1 MTTPEI
7 IVVTAAYGTQKVAEL
22 GGQAALLPLIK
33 ASGADGVE
41 IRRELFSDNELCL
54 LHALGNAITQHQLS
68 ASYSVPEA
76 LWLEDGALNPR
87 LAQFLQEAE
96 QLGAKRLKIALGHF
110 VDLAEAQ
117 LLAVLAA
124 SSVTVVVEN
133 DQTPDSK
140 LAPMLNFFHRACDA
154 ALPLDMTFDMG
165 NWQWT
170 GEDALQAAAQ
180 LSRYVSYIHVKT
192 AVPHG
197 ESFRAV
203 ALDESDGSWRA
214 LLSALPKDAPRGIE
228 FPLEGADLL
237 AVTRHYVDQL
247 RAL

>member
-1 MTTPEI
+1 MKPEI
-7 IVVTAAYGTQKVAEL
+7 IVVTAAYGAQKVAEL

-33 ASGADGVE
+33 QAGADGVE
-41 IRRELFSDNELCL
+41 IRRELFNENELCL
-54 LHALGNAITQHQLS
+54 LHALGNAISQHQLS

-76 LWLEDGALNPR
+76 LWLDDGALNPR

-96 QLGAKRLKIALGHF
+96 QIGAKRLKVALGHF
-110 VDLAEAQ
+110 VELDASALR
-117 LLAVLAA
+117 AVLQA
-124 SSVTVVVEN
+124 STVTLVVEN

-140 LAPMLNFFHRACDA
+140 LAPMLRFFHQACDA

-170 GEDALQAAAQ
+170 GEDGLQAAAQ

-197 ESFRAV
+197 ETFRAI
-203 ALDESDGSWRA
+203 ALDQADDSWRS
-214 LLSALPKDAPRGIE
+214 LLNALPTDAPRGIE

-237 AVTRHYVDQL
+237 AVTRHYVDLL
-247 RAL
+247 RAA

>member
-1 MTTPEI
+1 MANPEI
-7 IVVTAAYGTQKVAEL
+7 IVTAAAYGAQKVAEL
-22 GGQAALLPLIK
+22 GGQTALLPLIK
-33 ASGADGVE
+33 AAGADGVE
-41 IRRELFSDNELCL
+41 IRRELFSEDDL
-54 LHALGNAITQHQLS
+54 LRLHTLNKAIAQQQLS

-76 LWLEDGALNPR
+76 LWLADGALNPR
-87 LAQFLQEAE
+87 LAQFLLEAE
-96 QLGAKRLKIALGHF
+96 QIGAKRLKIALGHF
-110 VDLAEAQ
+110 VDLSDRQLAEM
-117 LLAVLAA
+117 LSA
-124 SSVTVVVEN
+124 SPVTLVVEN

-180 LSRYVSYIHVKT
+180 LSRYVSYIHVKA
-192 AVPHG
+192 AVPHA
-197 ESFRAV
+197 ETFRAI
-203 ALDESDGSWRA
+203 ALDETDGSWRA
-214 LLSALPKDAPRGIE
+214 LLSALPEDAPRGIE

-237 AVTRHYVDQL
+237 AVTRHYVDVL

>member
-1 MTTPEI
+1 MKPEI
-7 IVVTAAYGTQKVAEL
+7 IVVTAAYGAQKVAEL
-22 GGQAALLPLIK
+22 GGQTALLPLIK
-33 ASGADGVE
+33 QAGADGVE
-41 IRRELFSDNELCL
+41 IRRELFNENELCL
-54 LHALGNAITQHQLS
+54 LHALGNAISQHQLS

-76 LWLEDGALNPR
+76 LWLDDGALNPR

-96 QLGAKRLKIALGHF
+96 QIGAKRLKVALGHF
-110 VDLAEAQ
+110 VELDASALR
-117 LLAVLAA
+117 AVLNA
-124 SSVTVVVEN
+124 STVTLVVEN

-140 LAPMLNFFHRACDA
+140 LTPMLRFFHQACDA

-170 GEDALQAAAQ
+170 GEDGLQAAAQ

-197 ESFRAV
+197 ETFRAI
-203 ALDESDGSWRA
+203 ALDQADDSWRS
-214 LLSALPKDAPRGIE
+214 LLNSLPTDAPRGIE

-237 AVTRHYVDQL
+237 AVTRHYVDLL
-247 RAL
+247 RAA

>member
-1 MTTPEI
+1 MKPEI
-7 IVVTAAYGTQKVAEL
+7 IVVTAAYGAQKVAEL
-22 GGQAALLPLIK
+22 GGQTALLPLIK
-33 ASGADGVE
+33 QAGADGVE
-41 IRRELFSDNELCL
+41 IRRELFNENELCL
-54 LHALGNAITQHQLS
+54 LHALGNAISQHQLS

-76 LWLEDGALNPR
+76 LWLDDGALNPR

-96 QLGAKRLKIALGHF
+96 QIGAKRLKVALGHF
-110 VDLAEAQ
+110 MELDASALR
-117 LLAVLAA
+117 AVLNA
-124 SSVTVVVEN
+124 STVTLVVEN

-140 LAPMLNFFHRACDA
+140 LTPMLRFFHQACDA

-170 GEDALQAAAQ
+170 GEDGLQAAAQ

-197 ESFRAV
+197 ETFRAI
-203 ALDESDGSWRA
+203 ALDQADDSWRS
-214 LLSALPKDAPRGIE
+214 LLNALPTDAPRGIE

-237 AVTRHYVDQL
+237 AVTRHYVDLL
-247 RAL
+247 RAA

>member
-1 MTTPEI
+1 MKPEI
-7 IVVTAAYGTQKVAEL
+7 IVVTAAYGAQKVAEL

-33 ASGADGVE
+33 LSGADGVE
-41 IRRELFSDNELCL
+41 IRRELFSENELSL
-54 LHALGNAITQHQLS
+54 LHALGNAISQHQLS

-96 QLGAKRLKIALGHF
+96 QIGAKRLKLALGHF
-110 VDLAEAQ
+110 VDLDVNS
-117 LLAVLAA
+117 LLEVLQA
-124 SSVTVVVEN
+124 SNVTLVVEN

-140 LAPMLNFFHRACDA
+140 LKPMLHFFHQACDA

-165 NWQWT
+165 NWLWT
-170 GEDALQAAAQ
+170 GEDGLHAAAQ

-197 ESFRAV
+197 DTFRAI
-203 ALDESDGSWRA
+203 ALDEADDSWRS
-214 LLSALPKDAPRGIE
+214 LLNALPADAPRGIE

-237 AVTRHYVDQL
+237 AVTRHYVDLL
-247 RAL
+247 RAA